1 MIAEAT
7 TNLLGFQDNYVRDPL
22 RTVCPKKKTAWFEQS
37 YGLLGEGVSFVAGQE
52 APKGVKT
59 LRNTPAPAPD
69 SENAMDI
76 STKFGV
82 TRRDGVVPELP
93 SGYNYDDYDAVCGL
107 ARGYN
112 AWGASHHMIP
122 CQTIEDQIT

>member
-69 SENAMDI
+69 
-76 STKFGV
+76 FCL
-82 TRRDGVVPELP
+82 R
-93 SGYNYDDYDAVCGL
+93 
-107 ARGYN
+107 
-112 AWGASHHMIP
+112 SHYLGTVWPKHSN
-122 CQTIEDQIT
+122 TTD